1 MTSDLSAIR
10 RAQTH
15 SLRAAAV
22 TAIVPTALAAQGM
35 IVVGQDALG
44 LPAVFAVFLAA
55 FLELALISS
64 ALLAR
69 ASAMAGRPTGADAI
83 AVWIFSAVS
92 GLFSASHELI
102 SVGHG
107 PGARTWQL
115 GALNILAA
123 GVRVSAPLV
132 AAWLWER
139 VLVSARREAA
149 PRTATEIRR
158 DRRLLAFARAA
169 QTLRR
174 LLADQTASESSIRH
188 ARRRYDRRHVA
199 LLRHVP
205 ATDTQLRV
213 DIGEWLTELS
223 RADTRYLSDS
233 PVTGPDASVKVADT
247 AAPMVDTV
255 SDVLVE
261 VTASPATASPANVEV
276 SNRESGTDHPIALV
290 SATVAAASAPDNDV
304 SVIAQTLAT
313 PGGPVSDSSLR
324 AAPDTKSG
332 LLSVP
337 DTIQTLT
344 GQSRPTS
351 DTATTPPALSG
362 IVQERVSDTSDT
374 GPSAFADVPDTL
386 MSGQKQMLSTAVEI
400 IQVHG
405 LLPAS
410 AMARKMS
417 SPEHP
422 MTERTALRWRN
433 RAEAHRQQR
442 QTLVVA
448 G

>member
-1 MTSDLSAIR
+1 MTPDLSAVR
-10 RAQTH
+10 RAQTQ

-22 TAIVPTALAAQGM
+22 TAFVPTALAAQGM

-44 LPAVFAVFLAA
+44 LPVVFAVFLAA

-69 ASAMAGRPTGADAI
+69 ASAMAGRPTGADAM
-83 AVWIFSAVS
+83 AVWVFSAVS
-92 GLFSASHELI
+92 GVFSASHELI
-102 SVGHG
+102 TPGIG
-107 PGARTWQL
+107 AGARTWQL

-149 PRTATEIRR
+149 ARTATEIRR

-174 LLADQTASESSIRH
+174 RLADQTASEPSIRR

-213 DIGEWLTELS
+213 DIEAWLTELNC
-223 RADTRYLSDS
+223 ADTRYLSDS
-233 PVTGPDASVKVADT
+233 SVTRTAVSVKVADT
-247 AAPMVDTV
+247 AGSVLDIM
-255 SDVLVE
+255 SDGSVE
-261 VTASPATASPANVEV
+261 VTASSVTASSTAVEV
-276 SNRESGTDHPIALV
+276 SDNGSGDDHPIALV
-290 SATVAAASAPDNDV
+290 SAALVPVSVQDNDV
-304 SVIAQTLAT
+304 SVAAQTLTT
-313 PGGPVSDSSLR
+313 PAGSVSDSALS
-324 AAPDTKSG
+324 AAPDTKAS
-332 LLSVP
+332 LLSMP
-337 DTIQTLT
+337 DTIQELT
-344 GQSRPTS
+344 RQGSPTS
-351 DTATTPPALSG
+351 DTATSVPASIG
-362 IVQERVSDTSDT
+362 I
-374 GPSAFADVPDTL
+374 VPDTL
-386 MSGQKQMLSTAVEI
+386 LSAAVEI

-433 RAEAHRQQR
+433 RAEAHRQQC

>member
-174 LLADQTASESSIRH
+174 LLADQTVSESSIRH

-247 AAPMVDTV
+247 AAPMVDT

-261 VTASPATASPANVEV
+261 VRASPVTASPAAVEAV
-276 SNRESGTDHPIALV
+276 NRGSGTDHPIALM
-290 SATVAAASAPDNDV
+290 SATLAAASAPDNDV
-304 SVIAQTLAT
+304 SVTAQTLAT
-313 PGGPVSDSSLR
+313 PPGPVSDSALR

-332 LLSVP
+332 VLCVL
-337 DTIQTLT
+337 DTTQALT
-344 GQSRPTS
+344 EQSRSTS
-351 DTATTPPALSG
+351 DTATTPPALKG
-362 IVQERVSDTSDT
+362 IAPEWVPDTSDT
-374 GPSAFADVPDTL
+374 CPSAFTDVPDTL
-386 MSGQKQMLSTAVEI
+386 LSTAVEI

>member
-1 MTSDLSAIR
+1 MTIMTSDLSAVR

-92 GLFSASHELI
+92 GMFSATHELI

-107 PGARTWQL
+107 AGARTWQL

-174 LLADQTASESSIRH
+174 RLADQTASESSIRR

-233 PVTGPDASVKVADT
+233 PVTGPVASVKVADT
-247 AAPMVDTV
+247 AAPKVETV

-261 VTASPATASPANVEV
+261 VTASPVTASPAAVEAA
-276 SNRESGTDHPIALV
+276 NRGSGTDHPIALV
-290 SATVAAASAPDNDV
+290 SATVAAASAPDNDM
-304 SVIAQTLAT
+304 SVTVQTLAT
-313 PGGPVSDSSLR
+313 PAGPVSDSALS
-324 AAPDTKSG
+324 AA
-332 LLSVP
+332 P

-344 GQSRPTS
+344 GQSSPTS
-351 DTATTPPALSG
+351 DTATTPIALIG
-362 IVQERVSDTSDT
+362 IVSEGVSDMSDT
-374 GPSAFADVPDTL
+374 GPSVFADVPDPL
-386 MSGQKQMLSTAVEI
+386 ATAVEI

-448 G
+448 V

>member
-1 MTSDLSAIR
+1 MSIMTSDLSAIR

-64 ALLAR
+64 ALLER

-174 LLADQTASESSIRH
+174 LLADQTVSESSIRH

-247 AAPMVDTV
+247 AAPMVDT

-261 VTASPATASPANVEV
+261 VRASPVTASPAAVEAV
-276 SNRESGTDHPIALV
+276 NRGSGTDHPIALM
-290 SATVAAASAPDNDV
+290 SATLAAASAPDNDV
-304 SVIAQTLAT
+304 SVTAQTLAT
-313 PGGPVSDSSLR
+313 PPGPVSDSALR

-332 LLSVP
+332 VLCVL
-337 DTIQTLT
+337 DTTQALT
-344 GQSRPTS
+344 EQSRSTS
-351 DTATTPPALSG
+351 DTATTPPALKG
-362 IVQERVSDTSDT
+362 IAPEWVPDTSDT
-374 GPSAFADVPDTL
+374 CPSAFTDVPDTL
-386 MSGQKQMLSTAVEI
+386 LSTAVEI

>member
-1 MTSDLSAIR
+1 VEDPVSIMTSDLSAIR

-174 LLADQTASESSIRH
+174 LLADQTVSESSIRH

-247 AAPMVDTV
+247 AAPMVDT

-261 VTASPATASPANVEV
+261 VRASPVTASPAAVEAV
-276 SNRESGTDHPIALV
+276 NRGSGTDHPIALM
-290 SATVAAASAPDNDV
+290 SATLAAASAPDNDV
-304 SVIAQTLAT
+304 SVTAQTLAT
-313 PGGPVSDSSLR
+313 PPGPVSDSALR

-332 LLSVP
+332 VLCVL
-337 DTIQTLT
+337 DTTQALT
-344 GQSRPTS
+344 EQSRSTS
-351 DTATTPPALSG
+351 DTATTPPALKG
-362 IVQERVSDTSDT
+362 IAPEWVPDTSDT
-374 GPSAFADVPDTL
+374 CPSAFTDVPDTL
-386 MSGQKQMLSTAVEI
+386 LSTAVEI